1 MMETIQ
7 KEKSKTH
14 LKDRKVCLSSSVG
27 RLNQWS
33 QIFEKSRLNLRSGN
47 VK

>member
-1 MMETIQ
+1 METNQ
-7 KEKSKTH
+7 KEKQKNH
-14 LKDRKVCLSSSVG
+14 LKEKKVCFTSSIG

-33 QIFEKSRLNLRSGN
+33 QIFEKRRVNLCSGN